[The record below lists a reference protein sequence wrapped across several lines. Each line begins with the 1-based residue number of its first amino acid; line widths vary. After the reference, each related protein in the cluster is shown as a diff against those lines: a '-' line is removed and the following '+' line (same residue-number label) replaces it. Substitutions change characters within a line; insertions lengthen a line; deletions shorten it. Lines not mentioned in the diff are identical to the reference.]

1 MEEIKSGKE
10 LCDNFFENLLKRE
23 DIDLH
28 VAKLLIGLYS
38 DGKFTKDKIL
48 QDLQS
53 LRQDSENE
61 QQSQTKKIDR

>member
-23 DIDLH
+23 DIDLQ
-28 VAKLLIGLYS
+28 VANLFKDLYS
-38 DGKFTKDKIL
+38 SGKFTKNEIL
-48 QDLQS
+48 QGLQS

-61 QQSQTKKIDR
+61 QQSQTKRIDC